1 MSTRAIDDDD
11 EGAKPLALTP
21 ARFDGRAWVRSRS
34 AHRVRRDAISILT
47 LNTWFDGF
55 ERERRTSA
63 LLDRLGEIEPDVIAL
78 QEVREDLVRAVR
90 DAAWVRQSYEMS
102 DAIGTTLRS
111 YGNLLLSRLP
121 IGRLELH
128 PFPTIMGRRLL
139 LAELQ
144 VNDEVL
150 AIGVVHLESTKE
162 MAGMRAE
169 QLVRTVDALAACPQ
183 ALIVGDHN
191 FDVGAPE
198 ERVVRGYVDA
208 WAALHPDRSGWTV
221 DATRNP
227 MRRRFGSDK
236 RARYDRV
243 FVRSDDGTWTPDSAS
258 LFGDDSVD
266 AEATVFLSD
275 HFGVLTRLRRE
286 PASSASARP

>member
-1 MSTRAIDDDD
+1 MSTRANDD
-11 EGAKPLALTP
+11 EDEETPVALTP
-21 ARFDGRAWVRSRS
+21 ARFDGTAWIRGRSS
-34 AHRVRRDAISILT
+34 SRVRRDSISILT

-63 LLDRLGEIEPDVIAL
+63 LIERVGKLEPDVIAL
-78 QEVREDLVRAVR
+78 QEVREDVVRALR
-90 DAAWVRQSYEMS
+90 DAAWVRRSYEMS

-121 IGRLELH
+121 MKRLELH

-144 VNDEVL
+144 VNDGAL

-162 MAGMRAE
+162 MAGTRAE
-169 QLVRTVDALAACPQ
+169 QLERTVKVLSASPQ
-183 ALIVGDHN
+183 ALIVGDCN

-198 ERVVRGYVDA
+198 ERVVRGFTDT
-208 WAALHPDRSGWTV
+208 WPALHAGEPGWTV

-243 FVRSDDGTWTPDSAS
+243 FLRSDDRSWTPDRAS
-258 LFGDDSVD
+258 LFADDPVD
-266 AEATVFLSD
+266 AEANVFLSD
-275 HFGVLTRLRRE
+275 HFGVLTRLRIE
-286 PASSASARP
+286 

>member
-1 MSTRAIDDDD
+1 MSRRAIDDNDDD
-11 EGAKPLALTP
+11 EKPLALTP
-21 ARFDGRAWVRSRS
+21 ARFDGAAWVRGRS
-34 AHRVRRDAISILT
+34 ARRAHRDAISILT

-78 QEVREDLVRAVR
+78 QEVREDVVHALR
-90 DAAWVRQSYEMS
+90 DAAWVREAYEMS

-144 VNDEVL
+144 VNDDSL
-150 AIGVVHLESTKE
+150 TIGVVHLESTKE
-162 MAGMRAE
+162 MAGTRAE
-169 QLVRTVDALAACPQ
+169 QLARTVDALSSFPQ
-183 ALIVGDHN
+183 ALIVGDCN
-191 FDVGAPE
+191 FDVGASE
-198 ERVVRGYVDA
+198 ERVLRGFVDA
-208 WAALHPDRSGWTV
+208 WPALHAEEPGWTV

-243 FVRSDDGTWTPDSAS
+243 FLRSDDRAWRPESAS
-258 LFGDDSVD
+258 LFADDPVD
-266 AEATVFLSD
+266 AEASVFLSD
-275 HFGVLTRLRRE
+275 HFGVLTRLHR
-286 PASSASARP
+286 AA